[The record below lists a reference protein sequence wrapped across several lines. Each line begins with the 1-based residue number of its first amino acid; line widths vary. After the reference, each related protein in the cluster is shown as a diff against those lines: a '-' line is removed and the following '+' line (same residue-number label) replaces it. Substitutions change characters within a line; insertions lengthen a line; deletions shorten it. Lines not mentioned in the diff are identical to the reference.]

1 MPVRRIWV
9 AALLVFVL
17 STAGGAAA
25 ASLHFG
31 RTAAQPPGAPPPPP
45 PHTVTEEEPELRG
58 EAAPEPESQP
68 GSTQPA
74 AVPEEPLP
82 KGEGKIAIIID
93 DMGQNLP
100 GTADLLQIDRPLTFS
115 FLPHTPHFETEVSK
129 VEARGQDVFLHL
141 PMEPLPSTG
150 ANPGP
155 DAITTA
161 MTDNEIQQRVR
172 ELAATLPGARGAN
185 NHMGSLATA
194 DGRVMQDVVAA
205 LKSVDLPFVDSRTQP
220 QSLGY
225 ETARAAGLPAA
236 ANSLFIDRERTVPAV
251 KARLRQAAL
260 LAQKHGAVIII
271 GHPHPS
277 VAQAIREMIPL
288 FDQAGIELVF
298 ARQLAH

>member
-1 MPVRRIWV
+1 MPARRIWV

-31 RTAAQPPGAPPPPP
+31 RTAAQPPDPPPPP
-45 PHTVTEEEPELRG
+45 AHTVTEEEPPGR
-58 EAAPEPESQP
+58 ADPEPVPQQS
-68 GSTQPA
+68 SVQPA
-74 AVPEEPLP
+74 PLPDEPLP
-82 KGEGKIAIIID
+82 QGAGKVAIIID

-100 GTADLLQIDRPLTFS
+100 GTAELLQIERPLTFS
-115 FLPHTPHFETEVSK
+115 FLPHTPHVAAEVREVK
-129 VEARGQDVFLHL
+129 DRGQDVFLHL

-155 DAITTA
+155 DAITTD
-161 MTDNEIQQRVR
+161 MTDEQIRQRVR
-172 ELAATLPGARGAN
+172 ELAADLPEARGAN

-194 DGRVMQDVVAA
+194 DSRVMEDVVAA
-205 LKSVDLPFVDSRTQP
+205 LKFVNLPFVDSRTQP
-220 QSLGY
+220 KSLGY
-225 ETARAAGLPAA
+225 ETARAAGLPTA

-260 LAQKHGAVIII
+260 LAQKHGAVIVI

-288 FDQAGIELVF
+288 FDQAGIDLVF
-298 ARQLAH
+298 ARDLAR